1 MENTMTYQVDTS
13 QLKGNIT
20 VPPSKSHTMRAILLA
35 SLATGRSTVRGY
47 LPSPDTDAM
56 ITACVHLGAHIE
68 KMQNTLIIEG
78 NAGALTVPKQVI
90 DVGNSGQV
98 LRFVAALA
106 ALMPHYT
113 VITGDASICNIR
125 PMDPLLQALSQAGAL
140 AVSTKGDGH
149 APIVIRG
156 PITASH
162 MVLDGQ
168 DSQPVSALL
177 MMAAF
182 LEGETTIE
190 VRDPGEH
197 PWINLTL
204 YWLDR
209 LGISYENNQFET
221 YKVRGPTHYTGFDY
235 TVPGD
240 WSSAAFPI
248 AAALITHSELT
259 LENLDFEDPQ
269 GDKAIL
275 FALQKMGAKF
285 EIDPSRNQLKVLPH
299 AGLVGSDINVNEMV
313 DALPILAT
321 IACFAKS
328 DTHISGAA
336 IARHKECDRIA
347 AITQELK
354 KMGADIEERPDGLVI
369 KPRQLQGA
377 DVHSWHDHRIAM
389 SLAIAGLS
397 CGSTKIADTHC
408 VAKSYPDFV
417 TSFQSLG
424 AKLCLI

>member
-1 MENTMTYQVDTS
+1 MWAIQV
-13 QLKGNIT
+13 KYC
-20 VPPSKSHTMRAILLA
+20 VLLLHWLLY
-35 SLATGRSTVRGY
+35 SPTTLLSREM
-47 LPSPDTDAM
+47 LP
-56 ITACVHLGAHIE
+56 
-68 KMQNTLIIEG
+68 
-78 NAGALTVPKQVI
+78 
-90 DVGNSGQV
+90 
-98 LRFVAALA
+98 FAAYA
-106 ALMPHYT
+106 PWT
-113 VITGDASICNIR
+113 PCCR
-125 PMDPLLQALSQAGAL
+125 ALSQAGAL

-177 MMAAF
+177 MMAGF
-182 LEGETTIE
+182 LKGETTIE

-209 LGISYENNQFET
+209 LGIPYENNQFKT

-248 AAALITHSELT
+248 AAALITHSEIT

-275 FALQKMGAKF
+275 LALQKMGAQF
-285 EIDPSRNQLKVLPH
+285 EMNPSRNQLKILPCV
-299 AGLVGSDINVNEMV
+299 GLIGTDINVNEMI
-313 DALPILAT
+313 DAVPILAT

-328 DTHISGAA
+328 ETRISGAR
-336 IARHKECDRIA
+336 IARHKECDRIT

-369 KPRQLQGA
+369 RPSQLHGA

-389 SLAIAGLS
+389 SLAIAGMS
-397 CGSTKIADTHC
+397 CGNTKVENTHC
-408 VAKSYPDFV
+408 VAKSYPDFA
-417 TSFQSLG
+417 TSFQNLG